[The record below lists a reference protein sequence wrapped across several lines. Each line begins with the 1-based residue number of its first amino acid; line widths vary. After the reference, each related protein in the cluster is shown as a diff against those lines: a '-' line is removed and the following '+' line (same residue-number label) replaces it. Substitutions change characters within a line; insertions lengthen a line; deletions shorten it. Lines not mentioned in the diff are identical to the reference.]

1 MTTYDFKAFATA
13 INDHF
18 KLMANYNLYT
28 TTASKDDLYDAYLQ
42 AYPDGTNPIYVNRT
56 EYDCSTCKEFIRN
69 IGGAVAIVDGAIV
82 PVWDVPGLE
91 YPYNV
96 VAETMSAY
104 VTSHPISS
112 VFCLKELSYG
122 APHSKQLLQGG
133 DIRTWYHF
141 YARVDAKYHSN
152 TPAQVI
158 GDSITAMQVL
168 RRGLSELTLDSI
180 TTVLE
185 LIDTNSI
192 YRGAEHRAALV
203 AFKTLKES
211 YDTTPA
217 EQQELL
223 LWLNVTHHNARF
235 RNTVIG
241 TLVQDLSDG
250 VELEKAVHS
259 FETKVAP
266 TNYKRTKSLIT
277 PGMRD
282 GALKTVREL
291 GLEPS
296 LSRRHARVSDVSIND
311 VLWVDNAVRGLM
323 KEGGIAALLQTQVKV
338 KPPNLDSATP
348 ISIEDFMSSV
358 LPQTTTLQVLLE
370 SRLLGNLMS
379 LTAPCDVSS
388 PRIFK
393 WGNNFGWSY
402 RDNVADS
409 IIKQRVKGAGGNV
422 TAPFRVSL
430 AWFNYDDLD
439 IYVYV
444 PGGGWPICFMN
455 RTVGTGTLDVDANAG
470 RRRSRTPVENVCW
483 TAPINGT
490 YQVHVKNFSK
500 RESIDVGF
508 TLEVESMGIISTY
521 HYDRPVGDR
530 CIVHCL
536 TITVRGGQVTDI
548 TAAPNVEGNSSS
560 TTEWGLMTQTL
571 VKVDTVILSPNYWG
585 DNHSG
590 NKHWFFILHECLNPE
605 PTRGIYNEFLRHE
618 LESHKKVFEVLGD
631 LTKVPPVPEQLS
643 GLGFSS
649 TRNDKLKVI
658 ATGIK
663 ANSAVSISTKAY
675 EINFS

>member
-18 KLMANYNLYT
+18 KLMVNYNLYT
-28 TTASKDDLYDAYLQ
+28 TTASKDDLYDTYLQ

-69 IGGAVAIVDGAIV
+69 IGGVVAIVDGALV

-96 VAETMSAY
+96 VAETMSTY
-104 VTSHPISS
+104 VISHPISS

-133 DIRTWYHF
+133 DIRTWSHF

-223 LWLNVTHHNARF
+223 LWLNVAHYNARF

-282 GALKTVREL
+282 AALKTVQDL

-358 LPQTTTLQVLLE
+358 LPQATTLQVLLE

-379 LTAPCDVSS
+379 LTSQGEVSS

-439 IYVYV
+439 IHIYV
-444 PGGGWPICFMN
+444 PGNGHLYYG
-455 RTVGTGTLDVDANAG
+455 RKTLDTGKLDVDMNAG
-470 RRRSRTPVENVCW
+470 GITSRTPVENVCW
-483 TAPINGT
+483 TAPIDGT
-490 YQVHVKNFSK
+490 YKVHVKNFSK

-508 TLEVESMGIISTY
+508 TLEVESLGTISTY
-521 HYDRPVGDR
+521 HYNLPVRDG
-530 CIVHCL
+530 CTVHCL
-536 TITVRGGQVTDI
+536 TITVIGGQVTDI
-548 TAAPNVEGNSSS
+548 TPAPNVEGNSSS
-560 TTEWGLMTQTL
+560 ISEWGLMTQTL

-618 LESHKKVFEVLGD
+618 LESHRKVFEVLGD

-649 TRNDKLKVI
+649 TRNDKLKVVV
-658 ATGIK
+658 T
-663 ANSAVSISTKAY
+663 STTASTRAY